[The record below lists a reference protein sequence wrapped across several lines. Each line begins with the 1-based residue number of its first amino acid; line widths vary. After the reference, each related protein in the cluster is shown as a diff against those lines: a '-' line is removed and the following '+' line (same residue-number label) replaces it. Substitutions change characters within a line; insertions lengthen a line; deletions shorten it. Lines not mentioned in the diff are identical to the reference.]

1 MKSATRITRRLAL
14 MGMVAIGLMG
24 LAMNPVAARELCN
37 EDSSLG
43 LADGNGDGVVS
54 RGEIQAI
61 IDAAS
66 GVEGVDQLQSL
77 LNGLPGDVT
86 GIRYVD
92 CPASGDGSGTGD
104 GGSGTGDGSGTGT
117 GDGSGTGDGGSG
129 TGTGDGNTAT
139 GSGTTADGGTGD
151 AGDVVFNAEG
161 TPVDAITGLPNTG
174 QGSGFQAPGT
184 AAMWLALAIAGAVA
198 VVGAFSL
205 RLRSQFR

>member
-1 MKSATRITRRLAL
+1 MKSATRIARRLAL
-14 MGMVAIGLMG
+14 MGMVVIG

-37 EDSSLG
+37 ENGSLA
-43 LADGNGDGVVS
+43 LADGDGDGVVS

-66 GVEGVDQLQSL
+66 GVEGADQLQSL

-92 CPASGDGSGTGD
+92 CAASGDGSGTGD

-139 GSGTTADGGTGD
+139 GSGTAADGGTGE
-151 AGDVVFNAEG
+151 AGEVVINAEG
-161 TPVDAITGLPNTG
+161 TPVNAITGLPNTG
-174 QGSGFQAPGT
+174 QGSGFQATGT
-184 AAMWLALAIAGAVA
+184 AAMWLALAIAGVVA

-205 RLRSQFR
+205 RSRSQVR

>member
-1 MKSATRITRRLAL
+1 MKSATRIARRLAL
-14 MGMVAIGLMG
+14 MGMVVIG

-37 EDSSLG
+37 ENGSLAV
-43 LADGNGDGVVS
+43 ADRDGDGVVS

-66 GVEGVDQLQSL
+66 GVEGADQLQSL

-92 CPASGDGSGTGD
+92 CAAS
-104 GGSGTGDGSGTGT
+104 GDGSGTGT

-139 GSGTTADGGTGD
+139 GSGTAADGGTGE
-151 AGDVVFNAEG
+151 AGEVVINAEG
-161 TPVDAITGLPNTG
+161 TPVNAITGLPNTG
-174 QGSGFQAPGT
+174 QGSGFQATGT
-184 AAMWLALAIAGAVA
+184 AAMWLALAIAGVVA

-205 RLRSQFR
+205 RSRSQVR

>member
-1 MKSATRITRRLAL
+1 MKSATRIARRLAL
-14 MGMVAIGLMG
+14 MGLVVIGLMG

-66 GVEGVDQLQSL
+66 GVEGADQLQSL

-92 CPASGDGSGTGD
+92 CAASGDGSGTD
-104 GGSGTGDGSGTGT
+104 T

-129 TGTGDGNTAT
+129 TGTGDGGTST
-139 GSGTTADGGTGD
+139 GSGTAADGGTGE
-151 AGDVVFNAEG
+151 AGDVVINAEG

-174 QGSGFQAPGT
+174 QGSGFQASG
-184 AAMWLALAIAGAVA
+184 AAVVWLALAIAGVVAVA
-198 VVGAFSL
+198 GAFSL
-205 RLRSQFR
+205 RSRSQVR